1 MKFRLLQI
9 VYLTML
15 LFQFYPGNV
24 RGQHRWAVTGRA
36 VDECGKAV
44 PYAWVLVLPSDP
56 PEGRAVGT
64 ITYEKADAKGRF
76 RFERESTSTTESEN
90 FLYIT
95 SPFPAHTE
103 VPTNLSP
110 PFGISPKDHPQFGG
124 TRIRF
129 KNNEEVDVGDV
140 RVQVN
145 YGVLIVYLQDRK
157 GRPLF
162 TDMEDWEYIGLRV
175 RDFNGKVVSE
185 WAIPPADV
193 REAVRVSESA
203 ISLALP
209 EGVWRIEIAPAGV
222 KQKWPFGL
230 KGKILVSDNL
240 IVKREKPT
248 KVTLKSSK

>member
-1 MKFRLLQI
+1 
-9 VYLTML
+9 ML
-15 LFQFYPGNV
+15 LFHFCPDNAY
-24 RGQHRWAVTGRA
+24 GQQKWAVTGRA

-44 PYAWVLVLPSDP
+44 PYAWVLVLPADP
-56 PEGRAVGT
+56 PEGRVGGT
-64 ITYEKADAKGRF
+64 ITYEMADGEGRF
-76 RFERESTSTTESEN
+76 RFEGESMISESEYT
-90 FLYIT
+90 LYIT
-95 SPFPAHTE
+95 SPFPDYTTVFA
-103 VPTNLSP
+103 NLIP
-110 PFGISPKDHPQFGG
+110 PFEISTKDHPQFGG
-124 TRIRF
+124 TQIRF
-129 KNNEEVDVGDV
+129 KNSEEVDVGDAL
-140 RVQVN
+140 VQVN
-145 YGVLIVYLQDRK
+145 YGVIVVYLQDRK

-162 TDMEDWEYIGLRV
+162 SNTEDWEYIGLRV
-175 RDFNGKVVSE
+175 RDLNGKVVSE
-185 WAIPPADV
+185 ETIPPADV